1 MFLFLR
7 CLVYAVGSSTVRS
20 SKISFTGIVNQLEGA
35 KQKWKESRLKRRYD
49 NVIKLSIKF
58 SISLMVLTYINML
71 DRLNC
76 V

>member
-20 SKISFTGIVNQLEGA
+20 SKISFSGIVNQLEGA

-58 SISLMVLTYINML
+58 SISLMVLIYKNLL